1 MNTVLEK
8 LTQCSKHL
16 EATGQVLSET
26 HEFIRQ
32 YERLLAN
39 KELDAVRN
47 ILEKGLNLQ
56 DLSNKIDAIKAYISG
71 PLEGWLI
78 KPSRSGKHVGRSTI
92 IWHLGQALAIRGGP
106 GDGVGA
112 VGWMKRCKDPEDSQW
127 NNYVD
132 ATIAFLESDR
142 AAFEENAMGE
152 NDNSS
157 TLERLRVGWGK
168 SYGEVY

>member
-1 MNTVLEK
+1 MRITESK
-8 LTQCSKHL
+8 LWRI
-16 EATGQVLSET
+16 
-26 HEFIRQ
+26 IR
-32 YERLLAN
+32 E
-39 KELDAVRN
+39 ELDEAHDHDISRM
-47 ILEKGLNLQ
+47 LDMDPWTFDQAQEGWRSLPRELQ
-56 DLSNKIDAIKAYISG
+56 IDAIKAYISG

>member
-1 MNTVLEK
+1 MTESK
-8 LTQCSKHL
+8 LRQLIREALDEAHDHDISRMLDMDPWTFDQTQEGWRSL
-16 EATGQVLSET
+16 P
-26 HEFIRQ
+26 R
-32 YERLLAN
+32 
-39 KELDAVRN
+39 EL
-47 ILEKGLNLQ
+47 Q
-56 DLSNKIDAIKAYISG
+56 IDAIKAYISG

-142 AAFEENAMGE
+142 AAFEEHAMGE
-152 NDNSS
+152 NYNSS
-157 TLERLRVGWGK
+157 TLERLRVGWGR
-168 SYGEVY
+168 SYGEVC